1 MDLATPL
8 DIICRIIVRSRE
20 VEAQVPG
27 IDPDN
32 DDPVDDSDDE
42 RDVLEDELD
51 ETAVDELRTAIDDLA
66 EDQQIEL
73 LALALVGQ
81 GTYDASEWEDALEE
95 AGDDG
100 AEPAIEAA
108 ALPRRR
114 GADVRA
120 ALTEG
125 EDYELVFAVASRSD
139 RAQLERAWSRAFPRL
154 RLTCIGRFVRAG
166 ARSVGAADLSALH
179 GYEHLR

>member
-1 MDLATPL
+1 MMDLSTPL
-8 DIICRIIVRSRE
+8 DLICRIIIRARE

-51 ETAVDELRTAIDDLA
+51 ETATDELRTAIDDLA
-66 EDQQIEL
+66 EDQQTEL

-95 AGDDG
+95 AGDKNS
-100 AEPAIEAA
+100 EPPVDLLLDMPTLSENLEAGLA
-108 ALPRRR
+108 A
-114 GADVRA
+114 
-120 ALTEG
+120 
-125 EDYELVFAVASRSD
+125 F
-139 RAQLERAWSRAFPRL
+139 
-154 RLTCIGRFVRAG
+154 
-166 ARSVGAADLSALH
+166 DLSCE
-179 GYEHLR
+179 GVGQID